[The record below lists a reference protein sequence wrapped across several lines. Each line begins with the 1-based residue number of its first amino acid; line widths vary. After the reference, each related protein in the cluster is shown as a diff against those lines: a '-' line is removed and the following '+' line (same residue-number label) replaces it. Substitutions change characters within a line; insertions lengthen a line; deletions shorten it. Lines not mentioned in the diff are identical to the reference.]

1 MSRQDHERPERRDDA
16 TSCWLPLAA
25 LLGLAAL
32 SLVAR
37 AGLAGQWPLPFCW
50 LRKFTGIPCP
60 ACGGTRSLAAWAQF
74 DFAAALAYNPLIFL
88 GTLTVVAWAV
98 LWTADRALG
107 LRWLARAESFL
118 EGRPVWRV
126 LAALAVVNWVYL
138 CLSLPR

>member
-1 MSRQDHERPERRDDA
+1 MSRQIQECPERQDDA
-16 TSCWLPLAA
+16 TSRWLPPVA
-25 LLGLAAL
+25 LLGLAVL

-37 AGLAGQWPLPFCW
+37 VGLAAQWPLPFCW

-74 DFAAALAYNPLIFL
+74 DIAAALAYNPLIFL
-88 GTLTVVAWAV
+88 GTLTVASWAV
-98 LWTADRALG
+98 LWAADRALG

-118 EGRPVWRV
+118 EGRTVWRV
-126 LAALAVVNWVYL
+126 LAVLAVVNWLYL